1 MNRLVVGLVCGVVA
15 LWTLASIGPALVLL
29 IDGLVPF
36 VIAVG
41 LVVALLRIVWH
52 YTRRY

>member
-15 LWTLASIGPALVLL
+15 LWALASIGPALVVLT
-29 IDGLVPF
+29 DGLVPF

-41 LVVALLRIVWH
+41 VVAALLRIVWH